1 MEETTDC
8 KQRDGSAM
16 TADFKVRIIKVKI
29 KGILFDM
36 DGVLVSSI
44 GSVERSWT
52 KWALEVGLDPTEA
65 IAAAHGRRSIDSVRA
80 MRPDLNAEIENQKIL
95 DWEVEDREGVEQLVG
110 VSALI
115 AQLPATA
122 WTVVTSAARRL
133 AISRLEAAGIVPPEK
148 FISGDEVTR
157 GKPDPEPYRK
167 GAELLGFDPGDCLVI
182 EDAVSGATA
191 GRAAGCRVLATTLSH
206 SIESLV
212 AADWI
217 VETLEG
223 IHVTPLPGEW
233 LELVFEPLPRPVR
246 E

>member
-1 MEETTDC
+1 MAAEI
-8 KQRDGSAM
+8 
-16 TADFKVRIIKVKI
+16 KVRI

-52 KWALEVGLDPTEA
+52 KWALEVGLDPEKA
-65 IAAAHGRRSIDSVRA
+65 IAEAHGRRSIDSVRA
-80 MRPDLNAEIENQKIL
+80 MRPDLDADSENQKIL
-95 DWEVEDREGVEQLVG
+95 DWEVEDQEGVERLAGVG
-110 VSALI
+110 ELI
-115 AQLPATA
+115 AQLPGTA

-133 AISRLEAAGIVPPEK
+133 AVARLASAGIVPPEK
-148 FISGDEVTR
+148 FISADDVAK

-191 GRAAGCRVLATTLSH
+191 GRAAGCKVLATTLSH
-206 SIESLV
+206 SIESLI

-223 IHVTPLPGEW
+223 IRVTTLPGEW
-233 LELVFEPLPRPVR
+233 LELAFEPLPRPER

>member
-1 MEETTDC
+1 MGERTQLKTY
-8 KQRDGSAM
+8 RGSGM
-16 TADFKVRIIKVKI
+16 TADFKVRI

-52 KWALEVGLDPTEA
+52 KWALEVGLDPEEA
-65 IAAAHGRRSIDSVRA
+65 IAKAHGRRSIDSVRA
-80 MRPDLNAEIENQKIL
+80 MRPDLDAVEENRKILNWEIEDQ
-95 DWEVEDREGVEQLVG
+95 EGVEQLAG

-115 AQLPATA
+115 AQLPATV
-122 WTVVTSAARRL
+122 WTVVTSAARSL
-133 AISRLEAAGIVPPEK
+133 AVARMGAAGIAPPAK
-148 FISGDEVTR
+148 FISGDEVNK

-167 GAELLGFDPGDCLVI
+167 GAELLGFDPQDCLVI

-191 GRAAGCRVLATTLSH
+191 GRAAGCKVLATTLSH
-206 SIESLV
+206 SIESLI

-223 IHVTPLPGEW
+223 IHVTVLPGEW
-233 LELVFEPLPRPVR
+233 LELAFEPLPRPAR
-246 E
+246 D